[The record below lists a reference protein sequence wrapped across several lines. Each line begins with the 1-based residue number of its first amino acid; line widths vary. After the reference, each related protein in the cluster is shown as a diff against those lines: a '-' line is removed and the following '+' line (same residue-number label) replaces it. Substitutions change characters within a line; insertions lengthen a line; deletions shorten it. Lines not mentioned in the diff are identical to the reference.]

1 MIHIL
6 VYWKRNPWYRLLT
19 LQDLVT
25 LGLLTDKEIQA
36 LEPADNKMTEVLVS
50 WVVRECLD
58 GSKEGLLGCG
68 PRFLDPTAIRGEI
81 SAFNNTFS
89 VGQPNLWAALMKF
102 VCDLLIVL
110 FVLGSSFESFL
121 YQLGPFQYYSVIFSV
136 FLSVPWLCAQVWT
149 DRQTDRQTGR

>member
-6 VYWKRNPWYRLLT
+6 VYWKRNPWYSLLT

-25 LGLLTDKEIQA
+25 LGLLTDDEIQA
-36 LEPADNKMTEVLVS
+36 LEPTDNKMTEALVS
-50 WVVRECLD
+50 WVVRECYD
-58 GSKEGLLGCG
+58 GREMGLLGCG
-68 PRFLDPTAIRGEI
+68 PRFLDPTAIRSEI
-81 SAFNNTFS
+81 SAFNNGFS

-102 VCDLLIVL
+102 VCDLLVVL
-110 FVLGSSFESFL
+110 FVIGSSFESFL

-149 DRQTDRQTGR
+149 DRQTDRQTDR